1 MKFNHKIVAASS
13 VILLLALSLLSF
25 NQYFLV
31 KNKLEEQVNN
41 SVTEILQGI
50 SNAVQAEMTG
60 NTSLAEFTTELIE
73 QNMEMSQAQKVLTNQ
88 SLTDNFILIGFGYEE
103 TGRYV
108 ASDPSWDPG
117 ADWEPR
123 ARPWYVDA
131 KKANKTI
138 VTEPYADAVSKEILV
153 SIGTP
158 VDQSGVFSGAIFF
171 DVSLAGLSDM
181 INKVNMFNAGYAFM
195 VSQGGV
201 VISHPNSNNNG
212 KPLKKVMPNV
222 NMNNS
227 FQEVD
232 LNGVTTLVSFTKVN
246 GFDWYVGVALDK
258 NKAFMA
264 VDELSSDSWLYSIVS
279 LVFGVGALLFIISY
293 LMRPLSEI
301 NKAMSNVAK
310 GNADLTVR
318 LAANSDP
325 EFNALANNF
334 NLFTKMLQN
343 LVSDIK
349 ALGHDI
355 YSDAQ
360 TTSQG
365 AQTANQ
371 AMHNQLTEI
380 DTLATATNEMAATS
394 KEVANTAQN
403 AAAAVKQADEA
414 AIQGTNI
421 VQETNKAIST
431 LSDQIDHAV
440 QVVSNLEVATN
451 GIENI
456 LAVINGIA
464 EQTNL
469 LALNAAIE
477 AARAGESGRGFAVV
491 ADEVR
496 TLAQR
501 TQEATDEIKTMID
514 QLQTG
519 AKSAVSE
526 MNQSKEIAS
535 STVEQSQKADEA
547 IESIRHE
554 IQTIVELNVQ
564 ISASADEQCSVV
576 EEINQNA
583 YNIKDISHQ
592 VSEEADTVDATM
604 KNQVENIMRQ
614 DQMLEQFKT

>member
-1 MKFNHKIVAASS
+1 VKFNHKIVAASS

-31 KNKLEEQVNN
+31 KNMLEEQVST
-41 SVTEILQGI
+41 SVAEILQGI
-50 SNAVQAEMTG
+50 SNSVQAEMSGKTG
-60 NTSLAEFTTELIE
+60 LAELTTELIE
-73 QNMEMSQAQKVLTNQ
+73 QNMEMLQAAKILSNP
-88 SLTDNFILIGFGYEE
+88 SLQNSFILIGFGYEE
-103 TGRYV
+103 TGKYV
-108 ASDPSWDPG
+108 ASDPNWNPG
-117 ADWEPR
+117 ANWEPR

-131 KKANKTI
+131 KQANKTI

-153 SIGTP
+153 SVGTP
-158 VDQSGVFSGAIFF
+158 VHQNGQFAGAIFF
-171 DVSLAGLSDM
+171 DVSLAGLSNM

-195 VSQGGV
+195 VSKGGV
-201 VISHPNSNNNG
+201 VISHPNSNFNG
-212 KPLKKVMPNV
+212 KPLAEVMPNV
-222 NMNNS
+222 NINTA
-227 FQEVD
+227 FQQVKLGD
-232 LNGVTTLVSFTKVN
+232 TNTLVSFEQVE

-264 VDELSSDSWLYSIVS
+264 VDELSSDSLLYSIIS
-279 LVFGVGALLFIISY
+279 LIFGIVALLFIINY
-293 LMRPLSEI
+293 LMKPLSEI
-301 NKAMSNVAK
+301 NEAMSSVAQ

-318 LAANSDP
+318 LKTNSDP
-325 EFNALANNF
+325 EFAALAHNF
-334 NLFTKMLQN
+334 NLFTEMLQK
-343 LVSDIK
+343 LIGDIQQ
-349 ALGHDI
+349 LGHDI
-355 YSDAQ
+355 YLDAQ

-365 AQTANQ
+365 AQTANK

-394 KEVANTAQN
+394 KEVANTAKQ
-403 AAAAVKQADEA
+403 AADAVRGADEA
-414 AIQGTNI
+414 AVEGSNI
-421 VQETNKAIST
+421 VQATNKSITS

-440 QVVSNLEVATN
+440 QVVSHLEVATN

-514 QLQTG
+514 QLQSG
-519 AKSAVSE
+519 AKSAVTE
-526 MNQSKEIAS
+526 MNQSREIAS
-535 STVEQSQKADEA
+535 STVEQSQAADA
-547 IESIRHE
+547 ALESIRQS
-554 IQTIVELNVQ
+554 IQTIVDLNVQ
-564 ISASADEQCSVV
+564 ISASADEQSVVV
-576 EEINQNA
+576 EEINKNA

-592 VSEEADTVDATM
+592 VSDEADNVNVTM
-604 KNQVENIMRQ
+604 QNQVENIKKQ
-614 DQMLEQFKT
+614 EQMLEQFKA

>member
-13 VILLLALSLLSF
+13 IILLLALSLLSF

-31 KNKLEEQVNN
+31 KNKLEEQVNT
-41 SVTEILQGI
+41 SVAEILQGI
-50 SNAVQAEMTG
+50 SNSVQAEMSGKTG
-60 NTSLAEFTTELIE
+60 LAELTTELIE
-73 QNMEMSQAQKVLTNQ
+73 QNIEMSQAARVLSNA
-88 SLTDNFILIGFGYEE
+88 SLQNSFILIGFGYED
-103 TGRYV
+103 TGKYV
-108 ASDPSWDPG
+108 ASDPNWNPG
-117 ADWEPR
+117 ANWEPR

-131 KKANKTI
+131 KQANKTI

-153 SIGTP
+153 SVGTP
-158 VDQSGVFSGAIFF
+158 VHQSGRFAGAIFF
-171 DVSLAGLSDM
+171 DVSLAGLSNM

-195 VSQGGV
+195 VSKGGV
-201 VISHPNSNNNG
+201 VISHPNSNFNG
-212 KPLKKVMPNV
+212 KPLTEVMPNV
-222 NMNNS
+222 NINS
-227 FQEVD
+227 AFQQ
-232 LNGVTTLVSFTKVN
+232 VTLGETDTLVSFEKVE

-264 VDELSSDSWLYSIVS
+264 VDELSSDSLLYSIIS
-279 LVFGVGALLFIISY
+279 LIFGIGALLFIINY
-293 LMRPLSEI
+293 LMKPLSEI
-301 NKAMSNVAK
+301 NEAMSNVAQ

-318 LAANSDP
+318 LKTNSDP
-325 EFNALANNF
+325 EFAALAHNF
-334 NLFTKMLQN
+334 NLFTEMLQK
-343 LVSDIK
+343 LIGDIK
-349 ALGHDI
+349 QLGHDI
-355 YSDAQ
+355 YLDAQ

-394 KEVANTAQN
+394 KEVANTAKQ
-403 AAAAVKQADEA
+403 AADAVRGADEA
-414 AIQGTNI
+414 AIEGGNI
-421 VQETNKAIST
+421 VQATNKSITS

-440 QVVSNLEVATN
+440 QVLSHLEVATN

-514 QLQTG
+514 QLQSG
-519 AKSAVSE
+519 AKSAVTE
-526 MNQSKEIAS
+526 MNQSREIAS
-535 STVEQSQKADEA
+535 STVEQSQAADA
-547 IESIRHE
+547 ALESIRQS
-554 IQTIVELNVQ
+554 IQTIVDLNVQ
-564 ISASADEQCSVV
+564 ISASADEQSVVV
-576 EEINQNA
+576 EEINRNA

-592 VSEEADTVDATM
+592 VSDEADNVNVTM
-604 KNQVENIMRQ
+604 LNQVENIKKQ
-614 DQMLEQFKT
+614 EQMLEQFKA

>member
-41 SVTEILQGI
+41 SVSEILHGI
-50 SNAVQAEMTG
+50 SNSVQAEMSG
-60 NTSLAEFTTELIE
+60 KKGLAELTTELIE
-73 QNMEMSQAQKVLTNQ
+73 QNMEMTQAASVLSNR
-88 SLTDNFILIGFGYEE
+88 SLQNSFILIGFGYEA
-103 TGRYV
+103 TGKYV
-108 ASDPSWDPG
+108 ASDPNWNPG
-117 ADWEPR
+117 ANWEPR

-131 KKANKTI
+131 KAANKTI

-158 VDQSGVFSGAIFF
+158 VHQSGQFSGAIFF
-171 DVSLAGLSDM
+171 DVSLAGLSEM

-195 VSQGGV
+195 VSKGGV
-201 VISHPNSNNNG
+201 VISHPNSKFNG
-212 KPLKKVMPNV
+212 KPLKEVMPNV
-222 NMNNS
+222 NINTA
-227 FQEVD
+227 FQQVELGGVD
-232 LNGVTTLVSFTKVN
+232 TLVSFEKVQ

-258 NKAFMA
+258 EKAFLA
-264 VDELSSDSWLYSIVS
+264 IDELSSDSLLYSVIS
-279 LVFGVGALLFIISY
+279 LIFGIGALLFIISY
-293 LMRPLSEI
+293 LMKPLSEI
-301 NKAMSNVAK
+301 NEAMSNVAQ

-318 LAANSDP
+318 LQTNSDP
-325 EFNALANNF
+325 EFAALANNF
-334 NLFTKMLQN
+334 NLFTQMLQN
-343 LVSDIK
+343 LISDIK
-349 ALGHDI
+349 QLGHDI
-355 YSDAQ
+355 YLDAQ

-371 AMHNQLTEI
+371 AMHEQLTEI

-394 KEVANTAQN
+394 KEVANTAKQ
-403 AAAAVKQADEA
+403 AADAVRDADEA
-414 AIQGTNI
+414 AIEGGNI
-421 VQETNKAIST
+421 VQVTNQSITS

-440 QVVSNLEVATN
+440 QVVSHLEVATN

-514 QLQTG
+514 QLQSG
-519 AKSAVSE
+519 AKSAVTE

-535 STVEQSQKADEA
+535 STVEQSQAADA
-547 IESIRHE
+547 ALESIRHS
-554 IQTIVELNVQ
+554 IQTIVDLNVQ
-564 ISASADEQCSVV
+564 ISASADEQSVVV
-576 EEINQNA
+576 EEINKNA

-592 VSEEADTVDATM
+592 VSDEADNVNVTM
-604 KNQVENIMRQ
+604 QNQVENIKKQ
-614 DQMLEQFKT
+614 EQMLEQFKA